1 MKCSITELKSLI
13 YNSCLGLK
21 FEVEI
26 CKEISEAVSCLEGY
40 NLKASDEL
48 RKSVKSKKSEIAKI
62 KISNNSI
69 YFGQSRV
76 MYEGISSIDF
86 FRTGLYEE
94 IIFEK
99 LDSPMIL
106 IGLGLI
112 NRVDNF
118 QMIHSSNVIGYVDQG
133 NFYWDKN
140 FHNRNIKIT
149 IKKKEYFPSSYNV
162 SSEVIEIDKIIWQ
175 EFELLSY
182 KRLVPQ
188 SRQSRNEGAG
198 AGIIDND

>member
-1 MKCSITELKSLI
+1 MKCSVTELKSLI

-21 FEVEI
+21 FEVGI
-26 CKEISEAVSCLEGY
+26 CDEISEAVSCLESY
-40 NLKASDEL
+40 NLSASEEL
-48 RKSVKSKKSEIAKI
+48 TKCFQCKKSTINEI
-62 KISNNSI
+62 KILNKSI
-69 YFGQSRV
+69 CFGQSRI
-76 MYEGISSIDF
+76 MYEGISSVDY

-94 IIFEK
+94 ILFEK
-99 LDSPMIL
+99 LDTPMIL

-118 QMIHSSNVIGYVDQG
+118 QITHSSKVIGYVDQAK
-133 NFYWDKN
+133 FFWDKN
-140 FHNRNIKIT
+140 FHNRNIKIS
-149 IKKKEYFPSSYNV
+149 IKKNEYFPSSYNV

>member
-21 FEVEI
+21 FEVGI
-26 CKEISEAVSCLEGY
+26 CEEISEAVSCLEGY
-40 NLKASDEL
+40 QLKACEEL
-48 RKSVKSKKSEIAKI
+48 RKSFQCTKSAIKKI
-62 KISNNSI
+62 KISNKLI
-69 YFGQSRV
+69 CFGPSRV
-76 MYEGISSIDF
+76 MYEGISSVDY

-94 IIFEK
+94 ILFEK

-118 QMIHSSNVIGYVDQG
+118 QITHSSNVIGYVDKG
-133 NFYWDKN
+133 NFFWDKN
-140 FHNRNIKIT
+140 FNNRNIEIA
-149 IKKKEYFPSSYNV
+149 IKKNEYIPSDFNA